1 MQTTG
6 KVRVPRSCR
15 ECSRWEE
22 MKRRLRISKALAKV
36 MKAIEEKLGTQDFKP
51 TMGDYIKLL
60 QMEHEIEEES
70 PKEIKVT
77 WVEPAPSE
85 PEK

>member
-1 MQTTG
+1 
-6 KVRVPRSCR
+6 
-15 ECSRWEE
+15 

-51 TMGDYIKLL
+51 TMGDYLKLL

-70 PKEIKVT
+70 P
-77 WVEPAPSE
+77 
-85 PEK
+85 